1 MRAIRHVI
9 AITAVV
15 AILTNAAVA
24 HDRDRVPRLA
34 GFPSDFVWQ
43 NVPVAW
49 KLEKGSLTLTAGK
62 KTDWFSW
69 PGGGYVANSSP
80 RLMFK
85 AAGDFMFSTKV
96 DVDSHVTFDAGCIA
110 LYGTDSH
117 WAKLCLERQGDGRLD
132 VISVVTHEKSDDATS
147 FPAARASIYLRVA
160 KADGAIF
167 FYASEDGKAWAI
179 IRKFNLESKG
189 GLWAGFP
196 AQSPNGG
203 VTSVSFADFPYLPG
217 KVNIWK
223 LS

>member
-1 MRAIRHVI
+1 MRYIL

-15 AILTNAAVA
+15 AIFTNAAVA
-24 HDRDRVPRLA
+24 QGRDRVPKLA

-49 KLEKGSLTLTAGK
+49 KLEEGLLTLTAGK

-69 PGGGYVANSSP
+69 PGGGYVVNSSP

-96 DVDSHVTFDAGCIA
+96 DVNSRVTYDAGCIA
-110 LYGTDSH
+110 LYGTDFL

-132 VISVVTHEKSDDATS
+132 VISVVTHGKSDDATS
-147 FPAARASIYLRVA
+147 FPATGASIYLKVA

-167 FYASEDGKAWAI
+167 FYASEDEKAWTI
-179 IRKFNLESKG
+179 IRKFNLESKD
-189 GLWAGFP
+189 GLWAGFS
-196 AQSPNGG
+196 AQSPDGDG
-203 VTSVSFADFPYLPG
+203 ATASFTDFRYLPR
-217 KVNIWK
+217 KVNIWN
-223 LS
+223 

>member
-1 MRAIRHVI
+1 MRHVL

-15 AILTNAAVA
+15 AIFTNAAVA
-24 HDRDRVPRLA
+24 QGRERAPRLA
-34 GFPSDFVWQ
+34 GFPSDFIWQ
-43 NVPVAW
+43 NVPAAW
-49 KLEKGSLTLTAGK
+49 KLEGGLLTLTAGK

-69 PGGGYVANSSP
+69 PGGGYAANRSP

-96 DVDSHVTFDAGCIA
+96 DVDSHVTYDAGCIA

-117 WAKLCLERQGDGRLD
+117 WAKLCLERQADGRLD
-132 VISVVTHEKSDDATS
+132 VISVVTHGKSDDATS
-147 FPAARASIYLRVA
+147 FPAAGASIYLKVA

-167 FYASEDGKAWAI
+167 FYASEDGKAWTI

-189 GLWAGFP
+189 GLWAGFS
-196 AQSPNGG
+196 AQSPDGG
-203 VTSVSFADFPYLPG
+203 GASASFTDFHYLPR